1 MIGSNRAVH
10 FFLVESGNWKQQ
22 AAEIIVELPVSITVN
37 GETWLTFMCTPTDL
51 EALAIGF
58 LFNEKIIDSAEELA
72 SVRVCPAGDNI
83 DVWLTHNAEK
93 PKNWK
98 RTSGCTGG
106 VTAVDTSIP
115 ASIPVEYNFTLPAE
129 RVGILIGDLFDAQ
142 ELYRTMGG
150 VHTSALSDGVSILV
164 SAEDVG
170 RHNTLDKIAGRCLLE
185 RLTPQNRI
193 LLTTGRISSEML
205 QKAARIGAP
214 IAISRTS
221 PTSLSVQMAEQLG
234 ITLIGYAR
242 RTSFKLYT
250 HPDRII
256 FPAGQRDTPTR
267 QETKTH
273 ETS

>member
-1 MIGSNRAVH
+1 MVKHGLPSCAPPPILKPLRLAFS
-10 FFLVESGNWKQQ
+10 LTK
-22 AAEIIVELPVSITVN
+22 ELS
-37 GETWLTFMCTPTDL
+37 TD
-51 EALAIGF
+51 
-58 LFNEKIIDSAEELA
+58 AEELA

-106 VTAVDTSIP
+106 VTAIETSIP
-115 ASIPVEYNFTLPAE
+115 VSIPVEYNFSLPAE

-164 SAEDVG
+164 TAEDVG
-170 RHNTLDKIAGRCLLE
+170 RHNALDKIAGRCLLE
-185 RLTPQNRI
+185 RISPQNPI

-221 PTSLSVQMAEQLG
+221 PTSLSIQMAEQLG

-250 HPDRII
+250 HPKRIVL
-256 FPAGQRDTPTR
+256 PAEHRDIPTR
-267 QETKTH
+267 QETQTH